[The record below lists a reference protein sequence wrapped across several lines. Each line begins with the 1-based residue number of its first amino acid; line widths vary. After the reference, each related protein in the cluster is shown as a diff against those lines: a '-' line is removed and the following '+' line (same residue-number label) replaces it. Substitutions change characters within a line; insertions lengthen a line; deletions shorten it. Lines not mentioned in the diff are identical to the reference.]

1 MIAVRTGREPRL
13 RFHVPALPVTF
24 KVDGYARLL
33 GRKNPHSSMT
43 SEA

>member
-13 RFHVPALPVTF
+13 RSEAFTIPVTF
-24 KVDGYARLL
+24 MVDGYSRLL